1 MVTSIYFNKKWE
13 KTFNIYKQKNRDMK
27 KLNNLKMFNEFNES
41 VMAGS
46 LTIVGILAGL
56 TAMPFL
62 AGGGY
67 DMLVN

>member
-1 MVTSIYFNKKWE
+1 
-13 KTFNIYKQKNRDMK
+13 MK